1 MYDKI
6 PTIQTGIPVKHE
18 ELTAEQRNLQQYKE
32 LQQAFLYLA
41 EQTRRLE
48 DPKGKV
54 ETSHRKFNH
63 LHGQFKRRILQGENL
78 ASRCSFDET
87 EGKFIFAQ
95 HMLQDTIH
103 VMKMIAMLIPMK
115 NLNDQEIF
123 ARIRFVEEGL
133 TKNKGQYE
141 DFSRETLRAVEWK
154 IVKAYAD
161 TSSTITQQ
169 MDQSI
174 ADIRSLKVHVTEAA
188 EEIAQIQIEWK
199 EATNRLIAW
208 KDAQK
213 KP

>member
-1 MYDKI
+1 M
-6 PTIQTGIPVKHE
+6 QTDIPVKHE
-18 ELTAEQRNLQQYKE
+18 ELTKEQKNHQQYKE
-32 LQQAFLYLA
+32 LQQAFLSLA

-48 DPKGKV
+48 DPNGEIK
-54 ETSHRKFNH
+54 TSHRKFDR
-63 LHGQFKRRILQGENL
+63 LHGNFKRRLLQGESL

-103 VMKMIAMLIPMK
+103 VMKMITMLIPMK

-123 ARIRFVEEGL
+123 ERIRFVEEGL

-141 DFSRETLRAVEWK
+141 DFSREILRAVEWK

-174 ADIRSLKVHVTEAA
+174 ADIRSLRLSVAQAV
-188 EEIAQIQIEWK
+188 EEIAQIQIQWK
-199 EATNRLIAW
+199 EATDRLIAW
-208 KDAQK
+208 RSTQK
-213 KP
+213 KS

>member
-18 ELTAEQRNLQQYKE
+18 ELTAEQKNHQQYKE

-48 DPKGKV
+48 DPNG
-54 ETSHRKFNH
+54 EIEMSHRKLDR
-63 LHGQFKRRILQGENL
+63 LHGNFKRRILRRISL
-78 ASRCSFDET
+78 ANWCSFDET

-103 VMKMIAMLIPMK
+103 VMKMITMLIPMK

-123 ARIRFVEEGL
+123 GRIRFVEEGL

-141 DFSRETLRAVEWK
+141 DFSREILRAVEWK
-154 IVKAYAD
+154 VIGAYAE
-161 TSSTITQQ
+161 TSSTITLQ

-174 ADIRSLKVHVTEAA
+174 ADIRSLKLSVAQAV
-188 EEIAQIQIEWK
+188 EEIAQIQIKWR

-208 KDAQK
+208 RNAQEK
-213 KP
+213 T